1 MMKFGC
7 NATFWQ
13 NNWGLT
19 VNEYLGM
26 INRLADVGFD
36 VIEIAADHLYYMSD
50 EEIGRLKAEGDK
62 RNMEFSTNSG
72 PAKKYDLASANEEV
86 RKTGIAYFEKIME
99 NMAKLGSKA
108 LIGAIYSFW
117 PTDYVETDKE
127 AAWERSIACLQ
138 KLSKTA
144 EKYDITIALEVL
156 NRNETYILT
165 DCEEAL
171 EYCAKV
177 GGNRVKILL
186 DTYHMNIEEDNMYDA
201 IRKAGDMLAHVH
213 VGECNRKL
221 PGMNNSI
228 DWSEIGKA
236 LRDVNYEGYVVMEPF
251 LLKGGE
257 VGRDCRVFR
266 DLSNGADDA
275 KMTELIT
282 TSLQYL
288 KKCCL
293 GE

>member
-7 NATFWQ
+7 NCTFWQ

-19 VNEYLGM
+19 IDEYVGMVNK
-26 INRLADVGFD
+26 LADCGFD
-36 VIEIAADHLYYMSD
+36 VAEISADHLYHMSD
-50 EEIGRLKAEGDK
+50 EEIATLKAAGDA

-72 PAKKYDLASANEEV
+72 PAKKYDLASADEAV
-86 RKTGIAYFEKIME
+86 RNNGIAYFEKIFE
-99 NMAKLGSKA
+99 NMKKIGSKV
-108 LIGAIYSFW
+108 LVGAIYSFW
-117 PTDYVETDKE
+117 PTDYSETDKD

-138 KLSKTA
+138 TLSKKA
-144 EKYDITIALEVL
+144 EECDVVIALEVL

-165 DCEEAL
+165 DCAEAL
-171 EYCAKV
+171 DYCAKV
-177 GGNRVKILL
+177 GGDRVKILL

-201 IRKAGDMLAHVH
+201 LRKAGDMLAHVH

-228 DWSEIGKA
+228 DWPEIGKA
-236 LRDVNYEGYVVMEPF
+236 LRDINYEGYVVMEPF

-257 VGRDCRVFR
+257 VGRDVRVFR
-266 DLSNGADDA
+266 DLSDGADEA

-282 TSLQYL
+282 NSLVFL

-293 GE
+293 G

>member
-1 MMKFGC
+1 MKFGC
-7 NATFWQ
+7 NCTYWQ

-19 VNEYLGM
+19 VDEYVVM
-26 INRLADVGFD
+26 INRLADIGFE
-36 VIEIAADHLYYMSD
+36 VIEISADHLYYMSD
-50 EEIGRLKAEGDK
+50 EEVNRLKMEGLK
-62 RNMEFSTNSG
+62 RKVEFSVNSG
-72 PAKKYDLASANEEV
+72 PARKYDLASADETV
-86 RKTGIAYFEKIME
+86 RENGITYFEKIME
-99 NMAKLGSKA
+99 NMYKLGAKA

-117 PTDYVETDKE
+117 PTDYVEMDKE
-127 AAWERSIACLQ
+127 GAWKRSIACLQ
-138 KLSKTA
+138 KLDKTA

-165 DCEEAL
+165 DCAEAL
-171 EYCAKV
+171 DYCAKI

-201 IRKAGDMLAHVH
+201 IRHAGDMLAHVH

-221 PGMNNSI
+221 PGMNNTV
-228 DWSEIGKA
+228 DWPEFGKA
-236 LRDVNYEGYVVMEPF
+236 LRDICYEGYVVMEPF

-257 VGRDCRVFR
+257 IGRDCRVFR
-266 DLSNGADDA
+266 DLSNGANNA

-282 TSLQYL
+282 SSLRYL

-293 GE
+293 EE